1 MLIFHCLV
9 ISTPNMNLAIMY
21 FSEAM
26 EKPAVMMATSNMVCY
41 LAQGL
46 GFNLNACL
54 RWFLM
59 PNLHRINIPNPV
71 LFISKFIKN
80 NKWGRGNNTKLCMS
94 TNKLPM
100 NIPNDKNRIFKFT
113 LVSYSCMVIKVTLVS
128 MFDTKAA

>member
-1 MLIFHCLV
+1 M
-9 ISTPNMNLAIMY
+9 ISTPVMNLAIMY
-21 FSEAM
+21 FLEVM

-46 GFNLNACL
+46 GINLNACL

-80 NKWGRGNNTKLCMS
+80 NQWG
-94 TNKLPM
+94 
-100 NIPNDKNRIFKFT
+100 
-113 LVSYSCMVIKVTLVS
+113 
-128 MFDTKAA
+128 